1 MTTTP
6 TPELPDDDR
15 AHDRPGLA
23 SRDAVRQLAMHRG
36 LSRAIVAAAT
46 MVMLISSCDGDP
58 SSTRPDREE
67 TEPHRVDIF
76 DPTDLPAGSSGT
88 LVAAVDGEMLVCE
101 GWGLADKEAGTEAGC
116 DTVYD
121 VMSMTKQFTA
131 AAVLKLQ
138 MMGRLRV
145 SDRISRFVD
154 DVPTDKRAI
163 TVQQLLTH
171 TAGLVEGL
179 GDDYTRTSRG
189 ALISQALASD
199 LRWPPGTRYLYSNV
213 GYSLLA
219 AIVEVASGE
228 GYEEFLAHHL
238 FEPAGMTSTGYVLPD
253 WESATVAVEYDEG
266 DRPQGRPFDHP
277 WAADGPYWNL
287 RGNGGLLSTARDLF
301 RWSQALE
308 GDEVLDEPAKRQL
321 FRPRVREGV
330 NADSR
335 YAYGWVVL
343 ETPYGPAQWH
353 NGGNGWSYGEIVR
366 IPTAHA
372 FVFWATNHYRSRAG
386 GWNLERLG
394 GRVTGDV
401 VKRLVEEAGI
411 HH

>member
-1 MTTTP
+1 
-6 TPELPDDDR
+6 
-15 AHDRPGLA
+15 
-23 SRDAVRQLAMHRG
+23 MHRG
-36 LSRAIVAAAT
+36 LRAIAAAAA
-46 MVMLISSCDGDP
+46 MVMVTTSCDDAP
-58 SSTRPDREE
+58 SSARRRHAE
-67 TEPHRVDIF
+67 TEVHRADLF
-76 DPTDLPAGSSGT
+76 DPADLPEGSSGT

-101 GWGLADKEAGTEAGC
+101 GWGLADKEAGAEAGC

-131 AAVLKLQ
+131 AAILKLE

-145 SDRISRFVD
+145 TDRIGRFLD
-154 DVPTDKRAI
+154 GVPTDRRAI
-163 TVQQLLTH
+163 TIHQLLTH
-171 TAGLVEGL
+171 TAGLVETL
-179 GDDYTRTSRG
+179 GDDYEHTSR
-189 ALISQALASD
+189 AAMISEALAAD

-219 AIVEVASGE
+219 AIVEVASGD
-228 GYEEFLAHHL
+228 GYEEFLARHL

-253 WESATVAVEYDEG
+253 WKSTDVAVEYD
-266 DRPQGRPFDHP
+266 DRGRSQGRPFEHP

-287 RGNGGLLSTARDLF
+287 RGNGGLLSTARDMF
-301 RWSQALE
+301 RWYQVLE

-321 FRPRVREGV
+321 FRARVREGLQ
-330 NADSR
+330 ADSR

-343 ETPYGPAQWH
+343 DTPQGPAQWH

-372 FVFWATNHYRSRAG
+372 FVFWATNQYRSRPG

-394 GRVTGDV
+394 NRLTSDV
-401 VKRLVEEAGI
+401 AKRLVEEAGVDN
-411 HH
+411 